1 MRTKKQ
7 RKILRSSRKRGGTA
21 QHYPPGTQENFNSFS
36 SRNLIMGKG
45 KELESPEGRGGGKGR
60 RSLCDLNLIARSAM
74 GAASS
79 PGVPPRGTK
88 KETCCMCGKR
98 RKNMLIPME
107 CLIKYGAVRAHKI
120 CKKCWWGEFAI
131 EGASHKCPGCV
142 KNTPILPD
150 PHKNTVI
157 DLTAETP

>member
-1 MRTKKQ
+1 MKNQTRKTKNK
-7 RKILRSSRKRGGTA
+7 RIVSRKRGG
-21 QHYPPGTQENFNSFS
+21 QHYPPGTQKSYNTFS
-36 SRNLIMGKG
+36 SRNLTMGKG
-45 KELESPEGRGGGKGR
+45 KELESTEGRGGGK
-60 RSLCDLNLIARSAM
+60 

-120 CKKCWWGEFAI
+120 CKKCWWDDFAR

-142 KNTPILPD
+142 KNTPVLPD
-150 PHKNTVI
+150 PYKDTVV
-157 DLTAETP
+157 DLTEETP